1 MGVDNH
7 TVATQREKLEAGE
20 EIPHVEKAEG
30 SDGKKYPRKSVSVFN
45 PTKREEKAMAN
56 PEVVER
62 MQEDGINPLA
72 ASRKVAN
79 EAKAERKAYELAPEI
94 PDDMCRC
101 LN

>member
-30 SDGKKYPRKSVSVFN
+30 SDGKKYPRK
-45 PTKREEKAMAN
+45 PMAN